1 MTKLFE
7 AGESRPPFIP
17 GLDLAEGFFAELVGP
32 LLEAHIPDMMR
43 LAFLMERSY
52 PPYPKWLGSAFAQLQ
67 CAPTL
72 LPLLERVGTASE
84 WEERDGALADAYRK
98 LAERDPRSVCPCRS
112 REYYDFA
119 HGQFYQG
126 FKWPPLNY
134 PLPTVSHST
143 IATRNLPASMNKPKQ
158 GGYQCEVAVA
168 GAQGAACRIS
178 RFRVEAERRLVREF
192 GDGSRG
198 GIDADVGYVLGRS
211 NGKAQGSVWAC
222 LVDGNDGRAQRR
234 GEEAS

>member
-98 LAERDPRSVCPCRS
+98 LAEMHNALELTPPVPCEPQGWWERPFTVSQAGAIVGALRKEIRDPSVS
-112 REYYDFA
+112 A
-119 HGQFYQG
+119 
-126 FKWPPLNY
+126 
-134 PLPTVSHST
+134 
-143 IATRNLPASMNKPKQ
+143 IADRWMIGSVDLFNDNHMLDDDPKQ
-158 GGYQCEVAVA
+158 RPLLLTLYE
-168 GAQGAACRIS
+168 
-178 RFRVEAERRLVREF
+178 
-192 GDGSRG
+192 
-198 GIDADVGYVLGRS
+198 
-211 NGKAQGSVWAC
+211 
-222 LVDGNDGRAQRR
+222 
-234 GEEAS
+234 